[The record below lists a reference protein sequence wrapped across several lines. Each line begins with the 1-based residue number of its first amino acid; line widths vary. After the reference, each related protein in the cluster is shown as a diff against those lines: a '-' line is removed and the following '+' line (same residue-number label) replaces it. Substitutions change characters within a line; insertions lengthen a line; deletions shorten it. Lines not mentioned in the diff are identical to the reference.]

1 MIQITRDK
9 VVLAE
14 HDWLHA
20 LASSY
25 GQPVWSI
32 ADPEPAP
39 GPAVWEDY
47 DNGDRT
53 EIHIL
58 GVVGSWLVVA
68 GPRGLHA
75 IIWTDGLYYTE
86 AIINLRTGNQAGR
99 EVDLA
104 QLTGDDYLVS
114 GAVSHPGCPLGVP
127 L

>member
-1 MIQITRDK
+1 MIQITRDR

-14 HDWLHA
+14 HDWQHSL
-20 LASSY
+20 SCSY

-32 ADPEPAP
+32 VVPKPEP

-47 DNGDRT
+47 DSDDRT

-75 IIWTDGLYYTE
+75 ISWTDGLYYTE
-86 AIINLRTGNQAGR
+86 AIIDLKTGNQVGR

-104 QLTGDDYLVS
+104 QLAGDDYLVS
-114 GAVSHPGCPLGVP
+114 GTVSHSGCPLGVP

>member
-14 HDWLHA
+14 HDWQHS
-20 LASSY
+20 LACSY

-32 ADPEPAP
+32 VDPEPSP

-47 DNGDRT
+47 DSGDRA

-58 GVVGSWLVVA
+58 GVVGNWLVVT
-68 GPRGLHA
+68 GPGGLHA
-75 IIWTDGLYYTE
+75 IIWTEGLYYTE
-86 AIINLRTGNQAGR
+86 AIIDLKTGNQAGH
-99 EVDLA
+99 EVDLD
-104 QLTGDDYLVS
+104 QLAGDDYLVA
-114 GAVSHPGCPLGVP
+114 GTVSYPGSPLGVP

>member
-20 LASSY
+20 LACSY

-58 GVVGSWLVVA
+58 GVVARWLGDA
-68 GPRGLHA
+68 GDRRLDANRRH
-75 IIWTDGLYYTE
+75 DGL
-86 AIINLRTGNQAGR
+86 
-99 EVDLA
+99 
-104 QLTGDDYLVS
+104 
-114 GAVSHPGCPLGVP
+114 
-127 L
+127 

>member
-1 MIQITRDK
+1 MIQITRDR

-14 HDWLHA
+14 HDWQHSL
-20 LASSY
+20 SCSY
-25 GQPVWSI
+25 GQPIWSI
-32 ADPEPAP
+32 VDPEPAP
-39 GPAVWEDY
+39 GPAMWEDY
-47 DNGDRT
+47 DSDDRT

-75 IIWTDGLYYTE
+75 ISWTDGLYYTE
-86 AIINLRTGNQAGR
+86 AIIDLKTGNQVGR

-104 QLTGDDYLVS
+104 QLAGDDYLVS
-114 GAVSHPGCPLGVP
+114 GTVSHSGCPLGVP